1 MKMSRITGPRLAGP
15 LSPLDPRDHAWRA
28 DLADLALAD
37 RVAVAS
43 YVVPVE
49 MEALRQAPVLS
60 EDRADAPAASEL
72 LPGERFAVLDN
83 GHGYAWGYSLS
94 DGYVGHVAL
103 GVLGVPGPSRKGE
116 KETARKGERGLV
128 GPGDALVFREPRIK
142 AEVAGTLPLGAAVQW
157 LPHDEQF
164 VRLSA
169 GPGEGLFLHRRHLMA
184 AAADWVEIALSFRGA
199 PYRWGGRSR
208 AGVDCSGLIQIARQ
222 VSGHPCRRD
231 SDMIFADAPTDVEAG
246 RGRRGDI
253 AWWPGH
259 IGILLDGETLL
270 HANAHWMSC
279 VVEPL
284 ADVVARAAEAGRTA
298 EPKLRRF

>member
-1 MKMSRITGPRLAGP
+1 MKMSRITGPRLSGP
-15 LSPLDPRDHAWRA
+15 LSPLDPRDKAWRA
-28 DLADLALAD
+28 DLADLALSD

-49 MEALRQAPVLS
+49 MEALRQVPVLS
-60 EDRADAPAASEL
+60 EDRADAAAASEL

-83 GHGYAWGYSLS
+83 GHGFAWGYSLA

-103 GVLGVPGPSRKGE
+103 EALGAA
-116 KETARKGERGLV
+116 TKGERGLV
-128 GPGDALVFREPRIK
+128 GPGDALLFREPRVK
-142 AEVAGTLPLGAAVQW
+142 AEVAGTLPLGAAVNW
-157 LPHDEQF
+157 VAHDERF
-164 VRLSA
+164 VKLSA
-169 GPGEGLFLHRRHLMA
+169 GPGAGLFLNRRHLMQQP
-184 AAADWVEIALSFRGA
+184 ADWVEIALSFRGA

-222 VSGHPCRRD
+222 LAGHPCRRD

-246 RGRRGDI
+246 RGERGDI

-259 IGILLDGETLL
+259 IGILLDGKTLL
-270 HANAHWMSC
+270 HANAHWMGC

-284 ADVVARAAEAGRTA
+284 ADVVARAGEAGQAA
-298 EPKLRRF
+298 EPRLRRF

>member
-1 MKMSRITGPRLAGP
+1 MKMSRISGPREAGP

-28 DLADLALAD
+28 DLADLSLAD

-49 MEALRQAPVLS
+49 MQALRQAPVLS
-60 EDRADAPAASEL
+60 EDRADATAASEL

-83 GHGYAWGYSLS
+83 GHGFAWGYCVA

-103 GVLGVPGPSRKGE
+103 EALGPLDPVSAGQAGR
-116 KETARKGERGLV
+116 V
-128 GPGDALVFREPRIK
+128 GPGDALLFREPRVK
-142 AEVAGTLPLGAAVQW
+142 AEVAGTLPLGAGMVW
-157 LPHDEQF
+157 TPHDDRF
-164 VRLSA
+164 VKLA
-169 GPGEGLFLHRRHLMA
+169 GVVGDGLFLHRRHLMEGS
-184 AAADWVEIALSFRGA
+184 ADWVEIALSFRGA

-222 VSGHPCRRD
+222 AAGHRCRRD

-246 RGRRGDI
+246 KGQRGDI

-259 IGILLDGETLL
+259 IGILLDEGTLL
-270 HANAHWMSC
+270 HANGHWMSC

-284 ADVVARAAEAGRTA
+284 ADVVARAGEGNGPAAPR
-298 EPKLRRF
+298 LRRF

>member
-28 DLADLALAD
+28 DLADLALSD

-49 MEALRQAPVLS
+49 MEALRQVPVLS

-103 GVLGVPGPSRKGE
+103 EALGTPQ
-116 KETARKGERGLV
+116 KGERALV
-128 GPGDALVFREPRIK
+128 GPGDALLFREPGIK

-157 LPHDEQF
+157 VAHDEQF
-164 VRLSA
+164 VRLA
-169 GPGEGLFLHRRHLMA
+169 TGPGEGLFLHRRHLMG
-184 AAADWVEIALSFRGA
+184 AAADWVEIAFSFRGA

-246 RGRRGDI
+246 HGQRGDI

-259 IGILLDGETLL
+259 IGILLNAETLL

-284 ADVVARAAEAGRTA
+284 ADVVARAAEAGHTA